1 MMECIKGGLEAGKSS
16 NNELEY
22 DQEFIDA
29 ADLGFCE
36 LFHFTCAAARTCD
49 AWKSGGPITKD

>member
-1 MMECIKGGLEAGKSS
+1 MMECIKSGLEAGKSS

-29 ADLGFCE
+29 ANLGFCE
-36 LFHFTCAAARTCD
+36 LCH
-49 AWKSGGPITKD
+49 